1 MSKIFTFGFWNSVAR
16 LILRNR
22 IIIILL
28 ILATTVF
35 FASQWKNMR
44 FSFTEANLL
53 PDDHEVN
60 QEYNA
65 FLEKFGEE
73 GNLIVMG
80 IKDSS
85 LFTEKNYQAWKALND
100 SLQKFPEVDYAISIG
115 NLKKLE
121 KFEDPKRFQ
130 MVPFITEPLNSFIE
144 DNIDDVENIVE
155 MLYNNEEDKDDA
167 FDEKVASLQNLSV
180 EEVVQLFSPKEL
192 LTIYANLY
200 QEEEV
205 ISLAGYNEDGEKEIV
220 VLSNE
225 SDD

>member
-1 MSKIFTFGFWNSVAR
+1 MSYVYVGTRNANNTENVINEVFVAATEESV
-16 LILRNR
+16 
-22 IIIILL
+22 
-28 ILATTVF
+28 
-35 FASQWKNMR
+35 
-44 FSFTEANLL
+44 
-53 PDDHEVN
+53 
-60 QEYNA
+60 
-65 FLEKFGEE
+65 
-73 GNLIVMG
+73 
-80 IKDSS
+80 
-85 LFTEKNYQAWKALND
+85 LN
-100 SLQKFPEVDYAISIG
+100 
-115 NLKKLE
+115 
-121 KFEDPKRFQ
+121 Q